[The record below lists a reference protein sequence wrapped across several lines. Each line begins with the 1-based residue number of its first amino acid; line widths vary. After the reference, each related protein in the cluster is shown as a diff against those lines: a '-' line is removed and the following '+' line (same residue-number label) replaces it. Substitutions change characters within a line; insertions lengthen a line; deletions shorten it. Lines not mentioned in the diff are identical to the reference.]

1 MEENKENKDNKDC
14 KETKENKEKE
24 KEVKRKNSIS
34 YPFGA
39 LILEII
45 DEGVGMM
52 AEEYNLLFKDIVQF
66 NPNEL
71 QVI

>member
-1 MEENKENKDNKDC
+1 M
-14 KETKENKEKE
+14 
-24 KEVKRKNSIS
+24 KRKNSIS

-71 QVI
+71 QVISLCSFKFH